1 MFENL
6 FGGGGKQKQQ
16 KKPAAG
22 IKPAIQI
29 GVGAPTATGATAGKG
44 GQDLAAELEN
54 VKQDVEKLKDSVNA
68 IRSSLKNLNEK
79 MDKLEKHIAELASVY
94 ELVTNQTNPFL
105 DEDERKAAAKH
116 VAVAQAPATTPPA
129 QPATVAQPA
138 EQEEEVVLPEVDLT
152 NPKVIQTI
160 LDWMQFIVERVGHA
174 GVDDVLQ
181 YYVDI
186 HWISQEV
193 AEILKRYADGIRVE
207 IEPEIEEPVQLD
219 PEDHMK
225 SLDYIMQI
233 KEFQGQ

>member
-1 MFENL
+1 VFENL
-6 FGGGGKQKQQ
+6 FGGGGKQQNKSP

-29 GVGAPTATGATAGKG
+29 GVGAPTVGSPATNAG

-79 MDKLEKHIAELASVY
+79 MDKLEKHIAELASIY

-105 DEDERKAAAKH
+105 DEDERKAAAKK
-116 VAVAQAPATTPPA
+116 VGTIQTVPAAAPAAP
-129 QPATVAQPA
+129 VAPK
-138 EQEEEVVLPEVDLT
+138 EEEPEVVLPSVDLT

-207 IEPEIEEPVQLD
+207 IEPEVEEPVQLD

>member
-1 MFENL
+1 M
-6 FGGGGKQKQQ
+6 
-16 KKPAAG
+16 
-22 IKPAIQI
+22 
-29 GVGAPTATGATAGKG
+29 
-44 GQDLAAELEN
+44 
-54 VKQDVEKLKDSVNA
+54 
-68 IRSSLKNLNEK
+68 
-79 MDKLEKHIAELASVY
+79 
-94 ELVTNQTNPFL
+94 
-105 DEDERKAAAKH
+105 
-116 VAVAQAPATTPPA
+116 
-129 QPATVAQPA
+129 
-138 EQEEEVVLPEVDLT
+138 LPSVDLT

-193 AEILKRYADGIRVE
+193 AEVLKRYADGIRVE
-207 IEPEIEEPVQLD
+207 IEPEVEEPVQLD